1 MTAEEQELL
10 AQRSVRI
17 ARTKRLLRWLP
28 RKANLHRYPVVK
40 WFAAAARQRG
50 YLWSFRVRPVVA
62 SLYAG
67 SILSFMPL
75 YGIQALAAVL
85 LSFALRANLAVMVG
99 LQLIT
104 NPFTVVPAY
113 YAGYQVGRVMLSLVG
128 VEVNNLNRAQLEIL
142 LNNMFS
148 GKWGSNVSY
157 FFGVWG
163 VTMLGGF
170 MIGLFV
176 ATICSWIY
184 RFAAMEFARNYER
197 LREIQRHRMAGRE
210 TTSGSAQRKMS
221 EGPNQAAGEAYDT
234 RTASGGDGAGTQSSS
249 TESSKAG

>member
-40 WFAAAARQRG
+40 WFAAAARQRD

-67 SILSFMPL
+67 CILSFMPL
-75 YGIQALAAVL
+75 YGVQALLSVL

-113 YAGYQVGRVMLSLVG
+113 YAAYQVGRATLSLVG
-128 VEVNNLNRAQLEIL
+128 MEVNNLNRAQLEIL

-148 GKWGSNVSY
+148 GKWGSNLSY
-157 FFGVWG
+157 LFGVWG

-176 ATICSWIY
+176 ATVCSWLY

-197 LREIQRHRMAGRE
+197 LREIQRQRMAARGGLIGR
-210 TTSGSAQRKMS
+210 RK
-221 EGPNQAAGEAYDT
+221 
-234 RTASGGDGAGTQSSS
+234 GDG
-249 TESSKAG
+249 